1 MLRAHSFF
9 VGALALSLSIPT
21 RGSGAVS
28 PNASADGGAF
38 FDVYVH
44 GKPEVVQEHI
54 ELALPGKY
62 IKTVFLRLTQQ
73 QKIVAVPVHDGEPL
87 SMQFNFYRSPCN
99 AELENRLIEMCRY
112 MQWP

>member
-1 MLRAHSFF
+1 MLGARVRAHSFF

-21 RGSGAVS
+21 RGSGAGS

-87 SMQFNFYRSPCN
+87 PM
-99 AELENRLIEMCRY
+99 
-112 MQWP
+112 